1 MESLP
6 QDNSTPDEWYSKR
19 KKHWEK
25 KEATMKSVL
34 GGWEETHLPDIKC
47 SNELL
52 AGLIYSKQL
61 KSGKALDCGAGI
73 GRVTE
78 YVLLNHFEMIDLME
92 QDEKFVNKSK
102 EILKDNPKIR
112 NITCSP
118 LQTFDFNNE
127 KYDLMWIQWCL
138 ENIEDQD
145 LNKFMDK
152 CREHLNDDGVII
164 VKENYFSQLN
174 EKEIENKKE
183 FEYSEEDLSKQRRD
197 SFYINL
203 FFKHK
208 FKIIKHFVNPNWP
221 SSIMPLIV
229 YVLIKEKNGNNNL

>member
-127 KYDLMWIQWCL
+127 NPFYVLGIHGGKDYREKDLDPVL
-138 ENIEDQD
+138 
-145 LNKFMDK
+145 DK
-152 CREHLNDDGVII
+152 VLDAMR
-164 VKENYFSQLN
+164 QLN
-174 EKEIENKKE
+174 LNENAA
-183 FEYSEEDLSKQRRD
+183 
-197 SFYINL
+197 
-203 FFKHK
+203 
-208 FKIIKHFVNPNWP
+208 
-221 SSIMPLIV
+221 
-229 YVLIKEKNGNNNL
+229 GNE